1 MLLMYE
7 MKENVNDHTMQT
19 VLTVVDLWI
28 CLTGLIDTNNSVH
41 HLFSLAFLA
50 TNDSTLRDTSTD
62 KNGSVADPSFLVTN
76 DFCIELVGMDKKTEV
91 HLTIFGH

>member
-7 MKENVNDHTMQT
+7 MKENVNDHTMQR

-41 HLFSLAFLA
+41 HLFALAFLA
-50 TNDSTLRDTSTD
+50 TNDSTLLRDTSTD
-62 KNGSVADPSFLVTN
+62 KSGSVADPSFLVTN
-76 DFCIELVGMDKKTEV
+76 DFVLS
-91 HLTIFGH
+91 